1 MPYATASLSRLP
13 VYRTHMMTK
22 LLDPAGADS
31 PLPFGGTVMKRL
43 SPGSPGTRRWLERYG
58 KALICVRY
66 RQDDT
71 LMRRYTTV
79 EIVVDE
85 RSYRQADALV
95 RIAYDETGL
104 RRKAR
109 ELGGQWIANRKLWR
123 LSRTA
128 IRTLKLEDRIV
139 ENCQ

>member
-1 MPYATASLSRLP
+1 
-13 VYRTHMMTK
+13 
-22 LLDPAGADS
+22 
-31 PLPFGGTVMKRL
+31 MKRL
-43 SPGSPGTRRWLERYG
+43 SPGSPGTQRWLERYG

-66 RQDDT
+66 RQDDA
-71 LMRRYTTV
+71 LKRRYTTV

-85 RSYRQADALV
+85 RSYQQPDALV
-95 RIAYDETGL
+95 RIAYEEIDL

-128 IRTLKLEDRIV
+128 IGTLKLEDRIV